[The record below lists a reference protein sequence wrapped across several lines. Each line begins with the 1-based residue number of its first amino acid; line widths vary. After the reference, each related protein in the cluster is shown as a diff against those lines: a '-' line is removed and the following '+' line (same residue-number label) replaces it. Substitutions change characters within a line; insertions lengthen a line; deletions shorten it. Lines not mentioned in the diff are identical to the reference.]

1 MFQRV
6 GPPNTDTTRMFVDFF
21 RSIKKQLLIFVCK
34 LFRFL
39 DTITIF
45 NDKNTQLNLF
55 FLIKGY
61 IFISHIYIYII
72 IFYYHCSK
80 NESKIKIIDIFNKS
94 NLILV

>member
-1 MFQRV
+1 
-6 GPPNTDTTRMFVDFF
+6 MFVDFF
-21 RSIKKQLLIFVCK
+21 FSFDKDTLFVSF
-34 LFRFL
+34 FRFL

-61 IFISHIYIYII
+61 III
-72 IFYYHCSK
+72 LH
-80 NESKIKIIDIFNKS
+80 IKIIDIFNKS

>member
-45 NDKNTQLNLF
+45 DDKNTVEFIFLNQR
-55 FLIKGY
+55 IY
-61 IFISHIYIYII
+61 FISHIYIIV
-72 IFYYHCSK
+72 FYYHRSFK
-80 NESKIKIIDIFNKS
+80 ELLKIKIIDIFNKS